1 MRMSEGHIT
10 ARTSMLTVNYV
21 VCIVLSAAFA
31 GFGTLSFTGK
41 DLGIAIGL
49 GMVNGFFYLASLLLL
64 QMNIRISGVVLPSV
78 FSRIGMLL
86 VPIIVSIF
94 AFGEIPNIP
103 QRFGAVIAIAAI
115 LLINYRKKGKT
126 EENPHSPAA
135 SAAPE
140 ASGPPA
146 ANDAGEKIGTNAGEE
161 PEKSSF
167 FVRFAWL
174 TLLLLFLSDGFAA
187 ATTKT
192 YRELGNNDIQSLF
205 LLFIFTTA
213 GVMSLVLAWK
223 KGEKPGGPEVLYGAM
238 LGLFNYLTNRFML
251 LALLSL
257 PAIIVYPMRG
267 VCSLLLITLCGVV
280 AFRER
285 LQKQQWVAVVMILV
299 AVVLLN
305 LQEGLPH

>member
-1 MRMSEGHIT
+1 MFFLVLSIITSAAISIVMRMSEGHIT

-115 LLINYRKKGKT
+115 LLINYRKKEKT
-126 EENPHSPAA
+126 EESQQAPAA
-135 SAAPE
+135 PAAEADLAAPE
-140 ASGPPA
+140 
-146 ANDAGEKIGTNAGEE
+146 KT
-161 PEKSSF
+161 SF

-285 LQKQQWVAVVMILV
+285 LQKQQWVAVAMILV

-305 LQEGLPH
+305 L